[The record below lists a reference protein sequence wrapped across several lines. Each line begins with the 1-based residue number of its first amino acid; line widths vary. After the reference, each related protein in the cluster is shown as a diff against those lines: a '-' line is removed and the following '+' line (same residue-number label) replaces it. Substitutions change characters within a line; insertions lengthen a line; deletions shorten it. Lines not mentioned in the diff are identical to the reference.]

1 MYKASDKPIGISN
14 LGLYPVYKLVLGRVA
29 VDPGPNVLY
38 RHLFAEKYKW

>member
-1 MYKASDKPIGISN
+1 MYRASDKPIGISN
-14 LGLYPVYKLVLGRVA
+14 LGLDPVDKLVLGRVA